1 MNSFRTDVTR
11 PLIWRRFFVF
21 LPVIFILAVAE
32 CSFFAQLYFIP
43 ATPDLML
50 GLVVAVAMLDSQHS
64 ATVCGIGAGFV
75 IDSIGSTGISFSP
88 LFYMLCGAFCALLA
102 KKMLPSFLSWVVE
115 LAIFSAVKG
124 IYTLAGVYYSW
135 SGAPIATVLLR
146 TVLPE
151 MICTFI
157 VCLPIFFVVK
167 LCMIP
172 IDSQRRLRL

>member
-1 MNSFRTDVTR
+1 
-11 PLIWRRFFVF
+11 
-21 LPVIFILAVAE
+21 
-32 CSFFAQLYFIP
+32 
-43 ATPDLML
+43 ML

>member
-115 LAIFSAVKG
+115 LAIFSAAKG